1 MDSGKF
7 NGKMFLT
14 SITQNFMS
22 GGNISLIVKW
32 IHLLT
37 AGRNDWSN
45 VYIGVEIFQHV
56 MCVILVIVLHWTFSK
71 HQSMIW
77 SLS

>member
-1 MDSGKF
+1 MDSGQF

-14 SITQNFMS
+14 SITQNFML
-22 GGNISLIVKW
+22 GGNISLIVNW

-45 VYIGVEIFQHV
+45 VIGVEVLQHI
-56 MCVILVIVLHWTFSK
+56 MCVILVILLH
-71 HQSMIW
+71 M
-77 SLS
+77 